1 MPLLPCECVQ
11 PGNMPLAEILANIY
25 CADLAIYNGGGGGGT
40 GNVTAAGTL
49 TANQLVIGQGGT
61 AISVTTTSAGA
72 LTFLGTPSS
81 ANLRSLVT
89 DESGTG
95 ALLFAGGNGG
105 AFTVTTINGL
115 TITTTATGTLTI
127 ASGGTL
133 ITSGA
138 FGLTLTSTA
147 TTNATFPAGTNNIGY
162 LEVPSNSQSAAY
174 PIVLSDS
181 GKSIDHP
188 ATDANARTYT
198 IPANGSIPFP
208 VGTCISFSNMT
219 SQVVTIAI
227 TTDTMY
233 LAGVGTTGSRSLAQY
248 GVATA
253 RKITATAWLISGTG
267 LT

>member
-1 MPLLPCECVQ
+1 MPIPTCDCVS
-11 PGNMPLAEILANIY
+11 GNMPQGDLLANIY
-25 CADLAIYNGGGGGGT
+25 CALYSIYEGGGGGGT

-49 TANQLVIGQGGT
+49 ASGEIVIGQGG
-61 AISVTTTSAGA
+61 SA
-72 LTFLGTPSS
+72 
-81 ANLRSLVT
+81 V
-89 DESGTG
+89 
-95 ALLFAGGNGG
+95 
-105 AFTVTTINGL
+105 
-115 TITTTATGTLTI
+115 
-127 ASGGTL
+127 
-133 ITSGA
+133 
-138 FGLTLTSTA
+138 A
-147 TTNATFPAGTNNIGY
+147 TTGYSLPATAGTVGY

-233 LAGVGTTGSRSLAQY
+233 LAGTGSTGNRALAQY

-253 RKITATAWLISGTG
+253 RKITSTAWLISGTG